1 MTMTKVKM
9 ISNPN
14 VAEIKEMI
22 LRLPLKQIL
31 ALIAEI
37 EEEVDWMAITQLA
50 EMGFQEWNDP
60 EENIYDKYQ

>member
-1 MTMTKVKM
+1 MKKVKT
-9 ISNPN
+9 ISNPS

-22 LRLPLKQIL
+22 LQLPQKQIL

-37 EEEVDWMAITQLA
+37 EEEIDWMAITQLA
-50 EMGFQEWNDP
+50 EMGFKEWNDP

>member
-1 MTMTKVKM
+1 MKKVKT

-22 LRLPLKQIL
+22 LQLPQKQIL
-31 ALIAEI
+31 ALISEI
-37 EEEVDWMAITQLA
+37 EEEIDWMAITQLA
-50 EMGFQEWNDP
+50 EMGFKEWNDP